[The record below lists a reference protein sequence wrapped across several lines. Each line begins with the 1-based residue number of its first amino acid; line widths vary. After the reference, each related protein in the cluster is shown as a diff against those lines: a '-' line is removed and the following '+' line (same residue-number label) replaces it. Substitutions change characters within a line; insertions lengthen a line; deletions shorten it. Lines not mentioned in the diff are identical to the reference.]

1 VSKSWQEVQTLLDDP
16 FVDAD
21 TKEHLLAAYIKENVD
36 GYPYV
41 DDDDLPDDV
50 KQYYDQYKLRDGDFD
65 QGSLDDVYDDAQAES
80 DERGYSAGLTQDDI
94 DQNTSTL
101 DGLQAPEEGQTTGV
115 EKSDE
120 IFELARPALKVFENF
135 LPVNDKVP
143 GDSLGR
149 YGKIKLEDVTKRY
162 EEQLGISFAKF
173 LDDAKRLRTA
183 HDKLSELDTSSQ
195 AELNNLYKSWTGP
208 AANASYQHYAEKISP
223 NVTDLLDYL
232 SESPGMIDTAVQ
244 NVFAECKAKADTVMS
259 LYQPT
264 VGSATPDIAMKVVEL
279 ANSADDRDKIMEVAA
294 WVDSVCGSNIEN
306 TIRDDDCGLNDEN
319 KEYVQRECKKW
330 IRDSFNQDLHEYI
343 YATFK
348 QTCDDTLEAVDSYY
362 EQLNQYL
369 GEYENKFEQAGA
381 TTPPG
386 TGTQPPGTPP
396 GTSTTPPPSTP
407 GGSSPG
413 ATTPSGSMPPVSTP
427 PATPGGPGGSGPG
440 GSGPGSMPPVSTPP
454 STGPGGSGPGGS
466 GPGSTPQTPEIPDV
480 PTPGQTTPAGTDP
493 TGTDPTGTDPTGTGP
508 TGTGPGGQVPGGQDP
523 TGHGP
528 GSHDPGDLPAGTTP
542 GQEETVTI
550 DDGDHHISVTSP
562 DGQGQVKVTV
572 DDGSGHPKT
581 YTLDF
586 GEGSTPG
593 STPDGLHGGGADG
606 GTAGGGAH
614 AAHPGDP
621 QFGPQGGGDN
631 ADQPIKPGEDGKCV
645 IHDGDLTITAERPDG
660 SDDTVKVTVDD
671 GSGHPATYDLDY
683 SGDGPQATQD
693 GNQPGHP
700 GGQPSAAQAMYGRL
714 NDQLDGAINDLDGQQ
729 SGEYA
734 TAGAEPA
741 VDQGA
746 QAPLDRDPA
755 GEYPQ
760 PSYAATSAQASLPSD
775 GGFFSHPDGG
785 AGGQAGAFGSPDHG
799 QYMASPGSHG
809 EAGLA
814 SAGDGDPGAGHGTGQ
829 HQGEQQGSGAMAG
842 MPMMGG
848 VGSGAGGGDQDRS
861 TGAQWRTTGDLFD
874 EETDTRLRGVF
885 GEGR

>member
-1 VSKSWQEVQTLLDDP
+1 MSKSWQEVQTLLDDP

-21 TKEHLLAAYIKENVD
+21 TKEHLLAAYIRENVD
-36 GYPYV
+36 GFPYIEPE
-41 DDDDLPDDV
+41 DLPDDV
-50 KQYYDQYKLRDGDFD
+50 KQYYDQYKLRGGDFD

-80 DERGYSAGLTQDDI
+80 DERGYSAGLAQDEI

-101 DGLQAPEEGQTTGV
+101 DGLQAPQEGQSTGV
-115 EKSDE
+115 ESSDE

-149 YGKIKLEDVTKRY
+149 YGKIKMEDITKRY

-173 LDDAKRLRTA
+173 LDDAKRVRTA
-183 HDKLSELDTSSQ
+183 HQKLSELDTGTQ

-208 AANASYQHYAEKISP
+208 AANASYQHYSDKISP
-223 NVTDLLDYL
+223 NVSDLLDYL

-244 NVFAECKAKADTVMS
+244 NVFAECKSKADTVMS

-264 VGSATPDIAMKVVEL
+264 LGSATPDIAMKVVEL

-330 IRDSFNQDLHEYI
+330 IRDSFNQDLHEYL

-362 EQLNQYL
+362 EQLNDYL
-369 GEYENKFEQAGA
+369 GEYENKFEAASA
-381 TTPPG
+381 TPPPG
-386 TGTQPPGTPP
+386 TGTTPPPGTQP
-396 GTSTTPPPSTP
+396 GTGTTPPPSTP

-427 PATPGGPGGSGPG
+427 PSTPGAGGPGSG
-440 GSGPGSMPPVSTPP
+440 GPGSG
-454 STGPGGSGPGGS
+454 GPGS
-466 GPGSTPQTPEIPDV
+466 GPGSTPAPATPTIPEV
-480 PTPGQTTPAGTDP
+480 PTPGQTTPSGTTPSGTDP
-493 TGTDPTGTDPTGTGP
+493 TDPTGQ
-508 TGTGPGGQVPGGQDP
+508 GPGGQDPSGTDP

-528 GSHDPGDLPAGTTP
+528 GGHGPGGQDPGDLPPGTTP

-550 DDGDHHISVTSP
+550 DDGDHSISVTSP

-586 GEGSTPG
+586 GDGDTPG
-593 STPDGLHGGGADG
+593 S
-606 GTAGGGAH
+606 
-614 AAHPGDP
+614 GD
-621 QFGPQGGGDN
+621 QQSFGPQGTGGTP
-631 ADQPIKPGEDGKCV
+631 DQPIQPGEDGKCV

-660 SDDTVKVTVDD
+660 SSDTVKVTVDD
-671 GSGHPATYDLDY
+671 GSGHPTSYNLDY
-683 SGDGPQATQD
+683 SGDEPQATQ
-693 GNQPGHP
+693 QGHP
-700 GGQPSAAQAMYGRL
+700 QSGPQPSEAQAMYGRL
-714 NDQLDGAINDLDGQQ
+714 NDHLDGVISDLDSQQ
-729 SGEYA
+729 SGQYV
-734 TAGAEPA
+734 TADTEPT
-741 VDQGA
+741 G
-746 QAPLDRDPA
+746 
-755 GEYPQ
+755 Q
-760 PSYAATSAQASLPSD
+760 PSYAATSAQASLPGD
-775 GGFFSHPDGG
+775 GGGFFSHHDGG
-785 AGGQAGAFGSPDHG
+785 AAGQAGMFGTPDHG
-799 QYMASPGSHG
+799 QYMAAPGDHG

-814 SAGDGDPGAGHGTGQ
+814 SAGDGDHGAGAGTG
-829 HQGEQQGSGAMAG
+829 HQTGGQQGSGAMAG

-848 VGSGAGGGDQDRS
+848 GGGGAGGGDQDRA
-861 TGAQWRTTGDLFD
+861 TQGQWRTTGDLFD
-874 EETDTRLRGVF
+874 EEIDTQLRGAF